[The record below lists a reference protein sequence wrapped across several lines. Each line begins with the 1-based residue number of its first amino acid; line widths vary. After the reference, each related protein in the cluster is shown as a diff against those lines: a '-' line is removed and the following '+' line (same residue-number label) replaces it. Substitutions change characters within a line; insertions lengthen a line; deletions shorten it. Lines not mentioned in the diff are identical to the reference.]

1 MFIKTKK
8 LTSTATAEG
17 LFAEPSIQPQ
27 KSSFVPWFESTGCY
41 SVYMYGIISLIFE
54 AFAKILTERVAWG
67 NLMHI
72 SIVLKPAGHYFF
84 Q

>member
-8 LTSTATAEG
+8 LTSTAMNKLKAY
-17 LFAEPSIQPQ
+17 LQSLRFNP
-27 KSSFVPWFESTGCY
+27 KTGCY

-72 SIVLKPAGHYFF
+72 SIVLKPAGHYFV

>member
-8 LTSTATAEG
+8 LTSTAMNELKAYSQSFRFNPKNPALCLG
-17 LFAEPSIQPQ
+17 SSQPT
-27 KSSFVPWFESTGCY
+27 VH
-41 SVYMYGIISLIFE
+41 MYEIISLIFE

-72 SIVLKPAGHYFF
+72 SIVLKPAGHYFV